1 MEIDYV
7 NLLGL
12 SLVAVGAPLLMDL
25 LRLPIPDAVA
35 MIVLG
40 IGFGDSGLGWIAV
53 DGAVELLSAL
63 GLAYLLF
70 VAGLE
75 IRLDLLRGRTLMI
88 GFASFAISCAVAVG
102 VGAALYAADL
112 VDDVGVVVAALLTT
126 SVGIVVVVLKDAG
139 RLATPVG
146 QLTLLG
152 ALLGDVASVA
162 LLSVLFV
169 GPGGSMSGQ
178 LRGLVLFSVLGMS
191 LAVAVL
197 LASTIGVLRKAVARR
212 LGGATQIAVRMSFAI
227 MVGFAALAQVF
238 GPEAI
243 LGAFL
248 AGIAVSAI
256 SDRTAGTGATRG
268 KLEVVGFGLLAP
280 MFFVAAGLRFDIGAL
295 AGAGLVL
302 VPLLLAAM
310 ILTRAVPSLIF
321 LRLLP
326 AREVLA
332 SAMLMSTKLT
342 FVVAAVQIGLARG
355 GLRPETASALITAAI
370 ITVLVLPA
378 VASWSL
384 RPRPIDGARAV
395 DGAGAVDDARAV
407 DGGPDVPG
415 DVPPERPETPS

>member
-12 SLVAVGAPLLMDL
+12 TLIAVGAPLLMDI
-25 LRLPIPDAVA
+25 LRLPVPDSVA
-35 MIVLG
+35 MILLG
-40 IGFGDSGLGWIAV
+40 IGFGGSGLGWIEL

-75 IRLDLLRGRTLMI
+75 IRLDLLRGRLLAA
-88 GFASFAISCAVAVG
+88 GVASFVLSGGVAVG
-102 VGAALYAADL
+102 AGAALYAADL
-112 VDDVGVVVAALLTT
+112 VDDIGVVVAALLTT
-126 SVGIVVVVLKDAG
+126 SVGIVVVVLKDAD
-139 RLATPVG
+139 RLRSPVG

-169 GPGGSMSGQ
+169 GPGGSISGQ
-178 LRGLVLFSVLGMS
+178 LRGLLLFAAVGVT

-197 LASTIGVLRKAVARR
+197 LASTISVLRDAVGHR
-212 LGGATQIAVRMSFAI
+212 LGGATQIAVRLSFAV

-248 AGIAVSAI
+248 AGVAVSAI
-256 SDRTAGTGATRG
+256 SDRAAGTGATRG

-280 MFFVAAGLRFDIGAL
+280 MFFVGAGLRFDVGAL
-295 AGAGLVL
+295 SGDGLVL
-302 VPLLLAAM
+302 VPMLLAAM
-310 ILTRAVPSLIF
+310 IATRALPSLLF
-321 LRLLP
+321 LRLLCP
-326 AREVLA
+326 REVAA
-332 SAMLMSTKLT
+332 SALLMSTKLT
-342 FVVAAVQIGLARG
+342 FVVAAVQIGVARG

-370 ITVLVLPA
+370 ITVLLFPA
-378 VASWSL
+378 AASWAL
-384 RPRPIDGARAV
+384 RTRPSDS
-395 DGAGAVDDARAV
+395 
-407 DGGPDVPG
+407 
-415 DVPPERPETPS
+415 PEEAPQAPHAQDT